1 MKKIST
7 KTLFFSLIGIFI
19 ALLIFDIY
27 VWNNTKYFI
36 TNSIRREMGKKIS
49 LSKVLIGE
57 IDFEKLDKFEMYTSA
72 VRIKSLTSLRTT
84 LIDKQGWVVADSEI
98 EPNELG
104 RVENHLQRPEVQQA
118 MRTGSGL
125 ASRTS
130 TTVNEK
136 LFYYCEPIR
145 KNGRI
150 TGFIRLAMFSPEF
163 DLRMAYLRNLI
174 VISNIFFLLL
184 L

>member
-1 MKKIST
+1 
-7 KTLFFSLIGIFI
+7 
-19 ALLIFDIY
+19 
-27 VWNNTKYFI
+27 
-36 TNSIRREMGKKIS
+36 MGKKIS
-49 LSKVLIGE
+49 LSKAFIGE
-57 IDFEKLDKFEMYTSA
+57 IEFEKLDKFEMYTSA

-104 RVENHLQRPEVQQA
+104 GVENHLQRPEVQQA

-125 ASRTS
+125 AS
-130 TTVNEK
+130 
-136 LFYYCEPIR
+136 CEPIR
-145 KNGRI
+145 KNARI

-174 VISNIFFLLL
+174 LISNIFFLLFTILASWWYVTWLGKQLASLKNSLVKKRESSNFQSISRQRYEEPDL
-184 L
+184 LARE